1 MKRGEKNKDLRARC
15 AEYIAKSSSLPEAQ
29 LMAKKDGF
37 SANTSVW
44 LSAAAEGLKMG
55 RFPWQTK

>member
-15 AEYIAKSSSLPEAQ
+15 LKYIAKTKSLPEAQ
-29 LMAKKDGF
+29 ALAKKDGF

-44 LSAAAEGLKMG
+44 LSAASSGLGTGKP
-55 RFPWQTK
+55 PWES

>member
-15 AEYIAKSSSLPEAQ
+15 AGYIARTKSLPEAQ
-29 LMAKKDGF
+29 ALAKKEGF

-44 LSAAAEGLKMG
+44 LSAASEGLGKG
-55 RFPWQTK
+55 KPPWQR